1 MKTVKTLITTAALV
15 TTIFGAITY
24 TSCKKDKCKTVT
36 CLNGGSCNN
45 GNCTCQSGYEG
56 SICDTKTNEKF
67 AGTYSGVY
75 CDNTVGSIVV
85 YAQAEPL
92 KIAVPVNG
100 LSPNAEGTVNGNS
113 FSIPYQTLVNSTTG
127 DSYQFS
133 ATGTISGT
141 SISFNYTSIDN
152 QTGDSYN
159 CSFNGHK

>member
-1 MKTVKTLITTAALV
+1 M
-15 TTIFGAITY
+15 FG
-24 TSCKKDKCKTVT
+24 
-36 CLNGGSCNN
+36 
-45 GNCTCQSGYEG
+45 
-56 SICDTKTNEKF
+56 
-67 AGTYSGVY
+67 
-75 CDNTVGSIVV
+75 
-85 YAQAEPL
+85 QAEPL